1 GGGSA
6 MGRHEWSQPLQPIWR
21 AAALAAVLCVASF
34 GLGQPRD
41 QLPQP
46 RVAVKD
52 SRPPSTAGD
61 ADGISLPDGAV
72 ARLGSARFRYS
83 AETTPPVAFSP
94 DGKLLAIA
102 SRGVFLFDVATGRL
116 VHHLQLPDGYWPQ
129 AVRFLADRKRIAVG
143 AHSSR
148 SGTRLAFFTLGD
160 GRLAAAPDFTGQR
173 ATDVID
179 VTPDGSR
186 ALLLESGKQVY
197 LWDLK
202 AGRELWAFKHAPIQ
216 RILPL
221 TPDEKWFAVT
231 SMREA
236 ELRDADTGKLAA
248 KFPDPGRRF
257 QHWHSAM
264 LSVGP
269 SLSPDGR
276 LPAWAGPVDP
286 AMAVLAARGPAA
298 GGRSLP
304 AGLAA
309 LPRDARGQA
318 GCGPR
323 PPDSRYLVGA
333 GPVGTQVWDLAAAD
347 DKGPVTRL
355 PVATSGGFS
364 PDGKTLALA
373 GEGFVALWSVGDW
386 KARPQSA

>member
-173 ATDVID
+173 A
-179 VTPDGSR
+179 
-186 ALLLESGKQVY
+186 LLLESGKQVY

-202 AGRELWAFKHAPIQ
+202 SGPGLRAVQPAPIP
-216 RILPL
+216 RPLPL

-276 LPAWAGPVDP
+276 LPAWAGP
-286 AMAVLAARGPAA
+286 
-298 GGRSLP
+298 
-304 AGLAA
+304 
-309 LPRDARGQA
+309 
-318 GCGPR
+318 
-323 PPDSRYLVGA
+323 
-333 GPVGTQVWDLAAAD
+333 
-347 DKGPVTRL
+347 
-355 PVATSGGFS
+355 
-364 PDGKTLALA
+364 
-373 GEGFVALWSVGDW
+373 
-386 KARPQSA
+386 